1 MNLKRF
7 KEFDEAR
14 SFIENMNLTKDTF
27 DAIDYMI
34 AHKEFYFLLKNL
46 AKQDVDK
53 KIVDYVFFNLPCLK
67 REEDYEM
74 FFKLLDKYKNSL
86 IDYLKSCKNFEFA
99 KRLVENGIKEGI
111 DVLMLSPD
119 FVEYLKN
126 LKTENLKDKIQEY
139 LEIYGDIDG

>member
-1 MNLKRF
+1 MNIKRF

-14 SFIENMNLTKDTF
+14 SYIENLKPTKDTF

-46 AKQDVDK
+46 SKQNVDK
-53 KIVDYVFFNLPCLK
+53 KVVDYIFFNLPCLK
-67 REEDYEM
+67 REEDYEV
-74 FFKLLDKYKNSL
+74 FFKLLDKYKDSL

-99 KRLVENGIKEGI
+99 KRLVENEIKEGV

-119 FVEYLKN
+119 FVEYLKTIN
-126 LKTENLKDKIQEY
+126 NEKLKNKIKEY
-139 LEIYGDIDG
+139 LEIYGE